1 MIYFSWFAYDF
12 AYDGVAFSKSYV
24 HMVSYRFSFCF
35 TIPYG
40 MMWTH
45 FSYYVYGE
53 YEFKNFKHYF
63 SVNARESTAILT
75 TKTCWKNQKF
85 ISFGQ
90 MMQ

>member
-12 AYDGVAFSKSYV
+12 AYDVAFSKSYV

-45 FSYYVYGE
+45 FSYYIYGE

>member
-45 FSYYVYGE
+45 FSYHIYGE
-53 YEFKNFKHYF
+53 YGNSENE
-63 SVNARESTAILT
+63 ESKDLPDL
-75 TKTCWKNQKF
+75 KKL
-85 ISFGQ
+85 
-90 MMQ
+90 